1 MNKQEIEAVYPQV
14 KAIIADALVVD
25 ESEVE
30 LDKRLIGDLGAE
42 SIDFLD
48 IRFQVEDKFKVKIK
62 RGDIEERTRKLLGD
76 EKFEVEGRLTERG
89 LEVLKEVLSEVPA
102 AYFKQ
107 GLKVSEIP
115 TLFTVATFCRF
126 VVDAQKEAALA
137 GA

>member
-14 KAIIADALVVD
+14 RAIIADALVVD

-102 AYFKQ
+102 DYFKA

-115 TLFTVATFCRF
+115 TLFTVETFCRF
-126 VVDAQKEAALA
+126 VVDAQKEAALT